1 MNSVGMYVGVQS
13 HEYVVRIHTRT
24 NTYLYPYITCGNEEE
39 AEMIAIRRFIMDY
52 NVHATFSIDHILV
65 EEL

>member
-1 MNSVGMYVGVQS
+1 MQ
-13 HEYVVRIHTRT
+13 EYLVRIYTRT
-24 NTYLYPYITCGNEEE
+24 DSHIYPYITCDNEEE